1 MKENNF
7 VWKILGAAGV
17 AAVLVYFGTV
27 LAGYLLN
34 PLTTA
39 VAYPYQSDEAITVS
53 GYLVRREEVLPS
65 YDGLLFI
72 SREEGERVSAGGSV
86 GVVYHSQEALEQA
99 RQLQQLRL
107 QLEQLEYAQSVASG
121 SQEALQLDSSI
132 AQELVALKSAMASE
146 RYSAAED
153 AAAALETYVLKRE
166 YTYSGEGDVEEQLA
180 GLADQIRAL
189 SASTRQSSTAVTVQ
203 EGGYYSALVDGYESV
218 LTPDML
224 EELTPGQLRSV
235 SPDASR
241 TSNAGKIIYGN
252 QWHYVALLSEADAG
266 RLWEGAE
273 VSLRFVS
280 GLEKDVPMTVERIST
295 AENGQQLVVLSAD
308 RYLSVTTL
316 LRDQSAQIILQ
327 SYSGIRVPKTAVRVL
342 DVTRENEAGEEE
354 AVSLTGVYCR
364 VGAAARFKPVDILY
378 QGEDYYLVSP
388 APDRMGSLSETGR
401 ELRTLRNG
409 DEVVVTAK
417 DLYDGKVIG

>member
-218 LTPDML
+218 LTPDLL

-266 RLWEGAE
+266 QLWEGAE

-295 AENGQQLVVLSAD
+295 AENGQRLVVLSAD

>member
-1 MKENNF
+1 M
-7 VWKILGAAGV
+7 
-17 AAVLVYFGTV
+17 LVYFGTV

-132 AQELVALKSAMASE
+132 AQELVALKSAMASRAVFRRGGRGGGAGDLCAE
-146 RYSAAED
+146 TGVHLQRGGGRGGAAGRTGRPDPRPVRLHPPEQHRRHR
-153 AAAALETYVLKRE
+153 AGGGVLLR
-166 YTYSGEGDVEEQLA
+166 
-180 GLADQIRAL
+180 
-189 SASTRQSSTAVTVQ
+189 
-203 EGGYYSALVDGYESV
+203 LVDGYESV

-235 SPDASR
+235 SPTPPAPPTPGRSSMG
-241 TSNAGKIIYGN
+241 TSGTM
-252 QWHYVALLSEADAG
+252 WRCLSEADAG
-266 RLWEGAE
+266 QLWEGAE

-280 GLEKDVPMTVERIST
+280 GLEKGRAHDGGADQHRRKRAAAGGALRGPVPLRHHPPKGPERPDHP
-295 AENGQQLVVLSAD
+295 AVLQRHSRPQDGGAGAG
-308 RYLSVTTL
+308 RH
-316 LRDQSAQIILQ
+316 
-327 SYSGIRVPKTAVRVL
+327 P
-342 DVTRENEAGEEE
+342 ENEAGEEE

>member
-39 VAYPYQSDEAITVS
+39 VAYPYQSDETITVS

-266 RLWEGAE
+266 QLWEGAE